1 MTISLSPTLEN
12 FVKEK
17 VATGHYKDAD
27 EVMKKALQLLQEKEL
42 KSEELFTELN
52 EGYEAYKAGNYEAY
66 HPKMLRKMAD
76 NIAGKTK

>member
-1 MTISLSPTLEN
+1 MMISLSPALEN

-27 EVMKKALQLLQEKEL
+27 EVMQKALQLLQEKEL
-42 KSEELFTELN
+42 KSEELFSALN

-66 HPKMLRKMAD
+66 NPQMLRKMAD